1 MNFVDVDIWR
11 RTRLSGVSN
20 AEKIQPLYQIILLT
34 PGLFMI
40 FFRVVTLIS
49 LAFLNQNLNFYGHCC
64 LTTFVEL
71 IQHLYK
77 DVDRPLSTT
86 KATFYSFFVPDLTH
100 FIMAKI
106 VLLSFQFF

>member
-1 MNFVDVDIWR
+1 
-11 RTRLSGVSN
+11 LSGVSN

-49 LAFLNQNLNFYGHCC
+49 LAFLNQNLDFYGHCC

-71 IQHLYK
+71 IRHLYK